1 MKAAPNPY
9 RFFDELRKTPVVH
22 VGDGIYAITGY
33 RELMTL
39 AHDPRVSSDPRQLA
53 RVAAKSGSESDPALE
68 AYGEAGT
75 MITTDPPI
83 HDKARRQSMRHFG
96 PPHTPDLIPSM
107 ERDIQQLCDQESGL
121 GS

>member
-1 MKAAPNPY
+1 LKAAPNPY
-9 RFFDELRKTPVVH
+9 RFFDELRKTPVVY

-75 MITTDPPI
+75 MITTDPLQYTI
-83 HDKARRQSMRHFG
+83 RRAASRCGISALPTHRISF
-96 PPHTPDLIPSM
+96 
-107 ERDIQQLCDQESGL
+107 RAWSGISSSFATRNR
-121 GS
+121 G